1 MCVCKD
7 WVDKR
12 EADWMRGKNKRNS
25 AEFKKG
31 CHPNP
36 LIRKKVDKRVIK
48 AAFIVSLY
56 LS

>member
-1 MCVCKD
+1 MCVCTD

-12 EADWMRGKNKRNS
+12 EVDWMRGKNKRNS
-25 AEFKKG
+25 VAFKKG

-36 LIRKKVDKRVIK
+36 LIRKKVDKSVIK